1 MEKKKY
7 SVFIV
12 DDHPMMRDGISQVIN
27 QQPDLE
33 VIAEAS
39 GGPEALDKLSDISPE
54 IALVDISLKGMNG
67 IELTREIR
75 KRFKN
80 LPVLILSMH
89 PEKYYAERAVKAGA
103 KGYIMKHETS
113 DKVLK
118 AIRRV
123 LEGKFYLSEDISEK
137 IISRMSGNISQSGT
151 SVDKLSNREF
161 EAFRY
166 VGSGLKPQ
174 QIAEKLFVSVKT
186 VETYY
191 SRIKEKL
198 SLKSASEL
206 RQFAVNWFKED
217 SK

>member
-7 SVFIV
+7 SIFIV

-39 GGPEALDKLSDISPE
+39 SGPEALDKLSDISPE